1 MQILSET
8 NNLKDK
14 HVFSDSEHLRGLQ
27 SLQKGPN
34 FEDSWR
40 IEIRRGL
47 LQYAVLAIVKRHE
60 DGIHGYGLAKEL
72 EERTDGLLQVKEG
85 TLYPILHRLRK
96 ERLLN
101 VHTEKSESGPSKKVY
116 VLTGE
121 GDRVYRHL
129 TVLVGN
135 IFEKLEG
142 LKSE

>member
-1 MQILSET
+1 MLTLSEI

-14 HVFSDSEHLRGLQ
+14 HVFSDSEHLRGLR
-27 SLQKGPN
+27 SLQKGPT
-34 FEDSWR
+34 FEDTWR

-60 DGIHGYGLAKEL
+60 KGIHGYGIAKEL

-101 VHTEKSESGPSKKVY
+101 VHNEKSESGPKKKVY

-135 IFEKLEG
+135 IFEKLEA